1 MFGFA
6 AGPSPHSLEP
16 NGTDSFQYKFYEAVA
31 ADPTIPLDWVGI
43 SHYGA
48 QGFGNFPGA
57 DVVQRTAAGSQLEM
71 QAMRTLAQ
79 RPRAT
84 LDLMEWTVLQKG
96 SNSEWSP
103 LGSAWMATSTAAWVC
118 NGVDRTFHW
127 FDGLTGLVNR
137 SGDGRKVLF
146 FEQHHW
152 NMALLELFI
161 GGAARFATYDLPQK
175 KRRGTAPASAAS
187 GGNLLNSTI
196 GVIESVKA
204 DSYYALVAALGH
216 DRGYE
221 FRTTVA
227 LRAPFE
233 VGSVQQ
239 YRMNSSVSVLETLIR
254 ELKGQPGMLQTDD
267 GLPVPF
273 AQLLTPAGFKYAE
286 APENLD
292 RLWRMHADTF
302 KPSPFDGTWTPS
314 ADAASTEIEVG
325 VTAPEVTVIVAHKK
339 QS

>member
-1 MFGFA
+1 VVIGDFSAFVLTT
-6 AGPSPHSLEP
+6 SDF
-16 NGTDSFQYKFYEAVA
+16 NGILLIEIDHDDFR
-31 ADPTIPLDWVGI
+31 L
-43 SHYGA
+43 
-48 QGFGNFPGA
+48 
-57 DVVQRTAAGSQLEM
+57 AGSFSYVDVDAAFVTGQTDIHG
-71 QAMRTLAQ
+71 QSFSGRCITIDQFANSLA
-79 RPRAT
+79 
-84 LDLMEWTVLQKG
+84 V
-96 SNSEWSP
+96 
-103 LGSAWMATSTAAWVC
+103 
-118 NGVDRTFHW
+118 
-127 FDGLTGLVNR
+127 
-137 SGDGRKVLF
+137 
-146 FEQHHW
+146 
-152 NMALLELFI
+152 
-161 GGAARFATYDLPQK
+161 
-175 KRRGTAPASAAS
+175 
-187 GGNLLNSTI
+187 STI

-216 DRGYE
+216 DRGDE

-302 KPSPFDGTWTPS
+302 KPSPFDGTWMPS